1 MPLDPCPRCGIA
13 VHTMNLSDRDIAVEP
28 QLDLDVDSPEV
39 LRWIP
44 HSESVLVRGADSRE
58 LQLRRSHFCTS
69 MTSKSGP
76 FRR

>member
-44 HSESVLVRGADSRE
+44 HSEDRCSFAE
-58 LQLRRSHFCTS
+58 LIAANFS
-69 MTSKSGP
+69 
-76 FRR
+76 